1 MARFSKDIPLKYP
14 TLDYDGVI
22 QNYKW
27 IEETVFSLF
36 EDLATPK
43 VQISFKMGDISCTC
57 FSIEEFSEHAYG
69 QQIDVYSYDISFD
82 SSKDHKSIA
91 YVMLSSTNLKKV
103 ATLCCDRKD
112 SLIKISTALEEASK
126 IKDTSATPVV
136 QEIATYVHDESTHVT
151 IGDNNTIENANI
163 GANNTSNADKPAP
176 KESFWKAVWQT
187 IAANWIW
194 FAFGLLLIAVLAGT
208 GITNTN
214 WMEIF

>member
-1 MARFSKDIPLKYP
+1 MASFSKDIPLKYRS
-14 TLDYDGVI
+14 LNYDGVI

-27 IEETVFSLF
+27 IQETVFSLF
-36 EDLATPK
+36 EDLPTPE
-43 VQISFKMGDISCTC
+43 VRITFEMGDISCTC
-57 FSIEEFSEHAYG
+57 SSIEEFSEHAYG
-69 QQIDVYSYDISFD
+69 QKINVYSYDISF
-82 SSKDHKSIA
+82 SSSEGNKSIA
-91 YVMLSSTNLKKV
+91 YFMLSNSKKA

-112 SLIKISTALEEASK
+112 SLIKICTALEEASK

-136 QEIATYVHDESTHVT
+136 QEITTYVHDESTHVT

-163 GANNTSNADKPAP
+163 GANNTLNADKPSP
-176 KESFWKAVWQT
+176 KESFWKPIWQT

-194 FAFGLLLIAVLAGT
+194 FAFGLLLIAALAGT

>member
-27 IEETVFSLF
+27 IQETVFSLF
-36 EDLATPK
+36 ENLATPE

-57 FSIEEFSEHAYG
+57 FSIEEFSEYAYG
-69 QQIDVYSYDISFD
+69 QKIDVHSYNISFN
-82 SSKDHKSIA
+82 SNKGHKIIA
-91 YVMLSSTNLKKV
+91 YFILSSIKED
-103 ATLCCDRKD
+103 ATLYCDRKD

-126 IKDTSATPVV
+126 IRDTSATPVV